1 MRTFATSPRNLY
13 VSLRTNRPFIG
24 TLNVLKAQL
33 LQALFEEY
41 GAAGA
46 DTSRLKPFFQR
57 LAYRHTDTLRS
68 RIYVLSF
75 FFFLFRSFS
84 SFFFCFFLTI
94 LLVADKVWSKEFWS
108 TQRQQF
114 GRVEWQTGNRSWA
127 SGWICDKTTPA
138 RENIWT
144 FSTGNLLRIIVF
156 TASFFRLIIVSL
168 LSF

>member
-75 FFFLFRSFS
+75 FFFLLFL
-84 SFFFCFFLTI
+84 FFAFFLRYFWYQTTSEVKNFGARSATSSLAEWNDKQVTDRERAVGFPI
-94 LLVADKVWSKEFWS
+94 KLHWLVKIFE
-108 TQRQQF
+108 
-114 GRVEWQTGNRSWA
+114 
-127 SGWICDKTTPA
+127 
-138 RENIWT
+138 
-144 FSTGNLLRIIVF
+144 
-156 TASFFRLIIVSL
+156 RLA
-168 LSF
+168 